1 MPNLYLLI
9 LLMVVMTSDLIIN
22 IQLILSG
29 VLICLG
35 IFFMLVGSIGILKLQ
50 DFYTR
55 THAISKSD
63 ALGVMFVVVGLIVY
77 EGFTQ
82 NSLKLL
88 FIVVFIFLA
97 NPIGSHALA
106 RAAMRN
112 GIKPLLSSDKK
123 KKTKES

>member
-1 MPNLYLLI
+1 
-9 LLMVVMTSDLIIN
+9 MTSDLILN
-22 IQLILSG
+22 IQLVLSG
-29 VLICLG
+29 ILICMG

-106 RAAMRN
+106 RAAMKN
-112 GIKPLLSSDKK
+112 GIKPLISDKK
-123 KKTKES
+123 IKRDKE

>member
-1 MPNLYLLI
+1 M
-9 LLMVVMTSDLIIN
+9 MTSDIILN
-22 IQLILSG
+22 IQLVLSG
-29 VLICLG
+29 ILICMG
-35 IFFMLVGSIGILKLQ
+35 IFFMLVGSIGILKLH

-63 ALGVMFVVVGLIVY
+63 ALGVMFVVVGLIVF

-106 RAAMRN
+106 RAAMKN
-112 GIKPLLSSDKK
+112 GIKPLFTPG
-123 KKTKES
+123 KKTNHKNS